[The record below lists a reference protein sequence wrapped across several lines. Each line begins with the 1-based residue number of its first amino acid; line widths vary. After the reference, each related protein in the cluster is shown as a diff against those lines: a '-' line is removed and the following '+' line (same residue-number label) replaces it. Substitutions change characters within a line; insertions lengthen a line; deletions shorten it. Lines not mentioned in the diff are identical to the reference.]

1 MVPSSKESC
10 IKGHLTWSFST
21 SWHDPLCEEYL
32 RSFNVFFVFVLN
44 KLLKSKQKNPKNT
57 SRSADDAMTLMWRN
71 SNATTWFQGS
81 FSAPLTYQSFAGDR
95 IFNIDDV
102 YKVVQ
107 LATTC
112 EYSLTVECNE
122 VDTDDV
128 WLVPYNTTV
137 PFVPYDEMMGTFCIS
152 EDNGQ
157 FVYHTVNFN
166 LIFSRKN
173 LFAFSIIFGIAKIVG
188 TLGCGRQGPALPI
201 QSGGARK

>member
-1 MVPSSKESC
+1 
-10 IKGHLTWSFST
+10 
-21 SWHDPLCEEYL
+21 
-32 RSFNVFFVFVLN
+32 
-44 KLLKSKQKNPKNT
+44 
-57 SRSADDAMTLMWRN
+57 MTLMWRN
-71 SNATTWFQGS
+71 SIATTWFQGS

-112 EYSLTVECNE
+112 EYSFTVECNE

-137 PFVPYDEMMGTFCIS
+137 PSVPYDEMMGTFCIS
-152 EDNGQ
+152 GDNGQ
-157 FVYHTVNFN
+157 FVYYTVNFN
-166 LIFSRKN
+166 LISSSKN

-188 TLGCGRQGPALPI
+188 TLGCGRQGPPYRYNLAGRGNRSSAVMILAWFSHNILVVTLHALLFEYMPWAYNSHI
-201 QSGGARK
+201 SNCFICTAVSATDA

>member
-1 MVPSSKESC
+1 
-10 IKGHLTWSFST
+10 
-21 SWHDPLCEEYL
+21 
-32 RSFNVFFVFVLN
+32 
-44 KLLKSKQKNPKNT
+44 
-57 SRSADDAMTLMWRN
+57 MTLMWRN

-95 IFNIDDV
+95 KFNVDDV

-107 LATTC
+107 LATSC

-137 PFVPYDEMMGTFCIS
+137 ASVPYDEMMGTFCIS

-157 FVYHTVNFN
+157 F
-166 LIFSRKN
+166 
-173 LFAFSIIFGIAKIVG
+173 A
-188 TLGCGRQGPALPI
+188 P
-201 QSGGARK
+201 